1 MEQTEDVKTT
11 MLDVPSYT
19 EFSQMDRAENDP
31 EDVEEILEICE
42 GE

>member
-11 MLDVPSYT
+11 MLEVPSYT
-19 EFSQMDRAENDP
+19 EFSKMDQAENDP

-42 GE
+42 GK

>member
-1 MEQTEDVKTT
+1 MTIENDSEFPCI
-11 MLDVPSYT
+11 DVPSYT

-31 EDVEEILEICE
+31 EDVAEVLEICE